1 MSSLDAS
8 SSDLEIAR
16 RISERLAS
24 GSSAA
29 APTPPAPSAPSYVR
43 FAAGARDADPADAP
57 ASFPRPPDLD
67 LRSLDSFGDEHWNEF
82 LDWIARASHAD
93 AAFVMDVHGLS
104 IASTGALGPEE
115 IDLMGTRLMIAFEQ
129 AARMREGN
137 AHVGAITIEFGEQ
150 SLTGITVWIDESLV
164 FTIGVVGKRSPGR
177 ALRETIA
184 RVVARSFG
192 SSS

>member
-8 SSDLEIAR
+8 SSDLEVAR
-16 RISERLAS
+16 RISERLA
-24 GSSAA
+24 GA
-29 APTPPAPSAPSYVR
+29 APPAVETPPPPSYVR
-43 FAAGARDADPADAP
+43 FGASSRDAAALDAP

-82 LDWIARASHAD
+82 LEWIARASHAD

-115 IDLMGTRLMIAFEQ
+115 IDMMGTRLMIAFEQ
-129 AARMREGN
+129 AARMREGDD
-137 AHVGAITIEFGEQ
+137 HVGAITIEFGEQ

-164 FTIGVVGKRSPGR
+164 FTIGVVGKSSPGR
-177 ALRETIA
+177 ALRETIS
-184 RVVARSFG
+184 RVVSRSFG
-192 SSS
+192 STAT

>member
-8 SSDLEIAR
+8 SSDLEAAR
-16 RISERLAS
+16 RISERLAGAS
-24 GSSAA
+24 H
-29 APTPPAPSAPSYVR
+29 PSAESPPPPSYVR
-43 FAAGARDADPADAP
+43 FAAAAP
-57 ASFPRPPDLD
+57 APAATEAQGSFPRPPDLD

-82 LDWIARASHAD
+82 LAWIARASHAD

-104 IASTGALGPEE
+104 IASTGALGAEE
-115 IDLMGTRLMIAFEQ
+115 IDMMGTRLMIAFEQ

-137 AHVGAITIEFGEQ
+137 DHVGAITIEFGEQ
-150 SLTGITVWIDESLV
+150 SLTGLTVWIDENLV
-164 FTIGVVGKRSPGR
+164 FTIGVVGKSPPGR

-192 SSS
+192 SNA